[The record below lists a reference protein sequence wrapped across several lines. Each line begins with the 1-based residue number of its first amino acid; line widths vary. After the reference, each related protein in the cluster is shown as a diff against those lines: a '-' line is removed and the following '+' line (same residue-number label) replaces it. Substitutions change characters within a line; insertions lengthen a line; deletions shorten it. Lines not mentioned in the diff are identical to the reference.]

1 MTGGGSGGH
10 ITPLLSL
17 AHELKLLE
25 PNCQITYIGHKGDK
39 FDSLKQRSADFDFV
53 SFIDG
58 GKFRRYHG
66 ESLLSHLIDVKT
78 LALNVHDFFKV
89 ITAVGKAWK
98 ILRKINPDVVF
109 SKGGFVV
116 VPVGIAAR
124 VLRIPIITHDSDAT
138 PGLANRIVGRWAL
151 VNATGMSAKFY
162 NYPAEKIRYVGVPV
176 ASNLKPLSPAGQAAL
191 KRELSLAP
199 GSQVLLVAGGGNGS
213 KRLNDLTLAIASEL
227 LAANPAL
234 VIVHICGLAHEA
246 LVKQAYKNI
255 LPTADAKR
263 VKVMGFSSDFNR
275 YEAVADLIFS
285 RAGATSL
292 AEFALAAKACVIM
305 PSPFLAAGHQLK
317 NAEELS
323 ARDAAVVINEE
334 ISADELLGVVG
345 ELLND
350 SARRRQLATNMSA
363 LAKPDAAKKLAEII
377 LQTAKKDS
385 H

>member
-17 AHELKLLE
+17 AHELKSLD
-25 PNCQITYIGHKGDK
+25 PDCQITYIGHKGDK
-39 FDSLKQRSADFDFV
+39 FDNLKQRSADFDFI

-66 ESLLSHLIDVKT
+66 ESLISHLIDIKT
-78 LALNVHDFFKV
+78 LALNVRDLFKV
-89 ITAVGKAWK
+89 IAAVGGAWK
-98 ILRKINPDVVF
+98 ILRKVRPDVVF

-124 VLRIPIITHDSDAT
+124 LLRIPIITHDSDAT

-151 VNATGMSAKFY
+151 INATGMPAKFY
-162 NYPAEKIRYVGVPV
+162 NYPTEKIKYVGVPV
-176 ASNLKPLSPAGQAAL
+176 APNLKPLSPAGQTAL
-191 KRELSLAP
+191 KKELSLAP

-213 KRLNDLTLAIASEL
+213 RRLNDLTLAIASEL

-234 VIVHICGLAHEA
+234 VIVHICGLAHET
-246 LVKQAYKNI
+246 LVKQTYKNI
-255 LPTADAKR
+255 LPAVEAKR
-263 VKVMGFSSDFNR
+263 VKVMGFSSDFNK

-334 ISADELLGVVG
+334 ASADELLGVVG

-350 SARRRQLATNMSA
+350 SARRRQLSTNMAA
-363 LAKPDAAKKLAEII
+363 LARPDAAKKLAEII

-385 H
+385 Y